1 MVEVLE
7 KVNETYQVQ
16 SRLQNKRIFVLD
28 KQQGIRIPSQ
38 TVCTELYK
46 MGFGATILS
55 PDQVHILGNRPI
67 ITVLPSRKFT
77 FMTRRMLAIL

>member
-16 SRLQNKRIFVLD
+16 TRLQNKRIFVLD

-55 PDQVHILGNRPI
+55 PDQVHILDNGPI
-67 ITVLPSRKFT
+67 VLPSRKFI